1 MFNTTVDPIP
11 LLESANAKLPHKAN
25 NNEKSEKSE
34 PEHNAAPVNPVN
46 KVDFA
51 DREQIL
57 KIAKLYLDSTYQ
69 MGATGTLPGNPT
81 D

>member
-1 MFNTTVDPIP
+1 MNETDIINQGLCRTEMFNTTVDPIP

-57 KIAKLYLDSTYQ
+57 KIAKL
-69 MGATGTLPGNPT
+69 
-81 D
+81 